1 MFLIPDNLKI
11 EYFIENK
18 LDIEGIK
25 DFLEITK

>member
-11 EYFIENK
+11 KYFIENK